1 MGISSG
7 DAQPIERASS
17 PSCAI
22 RWLQGRSN
30 ALGGILEM
38 MTSRKNV
45 YRSQSIVCG
54 VVLGWNPRPHL
65 FPPPNLQS
73 PAHCDRGGRQTLRET
88 ILLWITSQHT
98 DTNKRLWWAVI
109 WFLSTVFSFLLQI
122 PRLFSNLIYS
132 FCFLQT
138 GRLYDLSRTV
148 NLPLSLYIQYVCVSL
163 YIYIYIYIYMYTIQR
178 EIGGQEKEEIR

>member
-122 PRLFSNLIYS
+122 PRLRSSATSSILFVFCRRAGSMIYPERS
-132 FCFLQT
+132 T
-138 GRLYDLSRTV
+138 S
-148 NLPLSLYIQYVCVSL
+148 PSL
-163 YIYIYIYIYMYTIQR
+163 YIYSMCVYPFIFIYIYICIQYR
-178 EIGGQEKEEIR
+178 ER

>member
-1 MGISSG
+1 MYTG
-7 DAQPIERASS
+7 PN
-17 PSCAI
+17 
-22 RWLQGRSN
+22 L
-30 ALGGILEM
+30 LL
-38 MTSRKNV
+38 
-45 YRSQSIVCG
+45 CG

-122 PRLFSNLIYS
+122 PRLRSSATSSILFVFCRRAGSMIYPERS
-132 FCFLQT
+132 T
-138 GRLYDLSRTV
+138 S
-148 NLPLSLYIQYVCVSL
+148 PSLYIYSMCV
-163 YIYIYIYIYMYTIQR
+163 YPFIFIYIYIYVYNTERDRRARKGRDTLDMFRLLLLLSICALLC
-178 EIGGQEKEEIR
+178 GQPLIVVV